1 MRRQLAL
8 AAAAL
13 LSLSLGA
20 CTPSTI
26 PGTPIADTKDNRAVL
41 DVLSQYQ
48 AAFQALDSD
57 GMLQLASPHYFDKSF
72 MDRGRN
78 PVDYAHL
85 QKTLTDKFGR
95 LKAIKLEV
103 TVKGL
108 QIKGDLAQVDFFMV
122 MHFSVAEQ
130 QGEKWFSESDDERMQ
145 LAREGGAWKVV
156 AGM

>member
-1 MRRQLAL
+1 MRRPLASS
-8 AAAAL
+8 AAAL
-13 LSLSLGA
+13 LACALGA

-26 PGTPIADTKDNRAVL
+26 PGTPIADTQENRAVL
-41 DVLSQYQ
+41 EVVNQYQ
-48 AAFQALDSD
+48 SAAQALDPD
-57 GMLQLASPHYFDKSF
+57 GMFQLASTKYFDKSF
-72 MDRGRN
+72 IDRGRS

-95 LKAIKLEV
+95 LKALRMELTIKDLKV
-103 TVKGL
+103 
-108 QIKGDLAQVDFFMV
+108 KGDLAQVDFFMV